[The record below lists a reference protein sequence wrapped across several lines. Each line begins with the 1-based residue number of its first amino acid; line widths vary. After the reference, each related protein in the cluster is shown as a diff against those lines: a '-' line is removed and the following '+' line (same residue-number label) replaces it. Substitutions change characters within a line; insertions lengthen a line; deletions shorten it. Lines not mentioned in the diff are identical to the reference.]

1 MKLLRTIEEDTMA
14 IKRKALGKG
23 LSALIPEDLEKEDTQ
38 RIEEIDTNLICP
50 NPNQPRKIFEQD
62 KLDELTESIRKY
74 GVIQPI
80 IVRKDGD
87 IYTII
92 AGERRWR
99 ACKNANL
106 KSIPCIVRDIENKN
120 ASEIAL
126 IENLQREDLNPID
139 EANAYE
145 YIMNR
150 YGITQEEVSNIVG
163 KSRVYVTNIMRLSNL
178 DEYVK
183 SKIVKNEISAGH
195 GRALLSLSP
204 ESQIALT
211 DKIIKDELSVRDI
224 EKLVRDSKKP
234 KRKVTPEKDK
244 FISYVEEMLSERFS
258 SRVNIKRNKNKGKI
272 EIEYTNIDDLNR
284 ILDILKME
292 E

>member
-1 MKLLRTIEEDTMA
+1 MA

-23 LSALIPEDLEKEDTQ
+23 LSALIPEDLEKEDSQ

-50 NPNQPRKIFEQD
+50 NPNQPRKVFELD
-62 KLDELTESIRKY
+62 KLDELTESIKKY

-80 IVRKDGD
+80 IVRKDGEF
-87 IYTII
+87 YTII

-99 ACKNANL
+99 ACKNANI

-145 YIMNR
+145 YIMER
-150 YGITQEEVSNIVG
+150 FGITQEEVSSIVG

-183 SKIVKNEISAGH
+183 SKIVSNEISAGH
-195 GRALLSLSP
+195 GRAILSLP
-204 ESQIALT
+204 AESQVTLT
-211 DKIIKDELSVRDI
+211 DKIIKEDLSVRDV

-234 KRKVTPEKDK
+234 RRRIEPEKDK
-244 FISYVEEMLSERFS
+244 FIANVEEILSERFS
-258 SRVNIKRNKNKGKI
+258 SRVNIKKNKNKGKI
-272 EIEYTNIDDLNR
+272 EIVYTSVEDLNR
-284 ILDILKME
+284 ILDLLKIE

>member
-1 MKLLRTIEEDTMA
+1 MA

-23 LSALIPEDLEKEDTQ
+23 LSALIPEDLEKEDSQ

-50 NPNQPRKIFEQD
+50 NPNQPRKVFEQD

-80 IVRKDGD
+80 IVRKDGEF
-87 IYTII
+87 YTII

-99 ACKNANL
+99 ACKNANI

-145 YIMNR
+145 YIMER
-150 YGITQEEVSNIVG
+150 YGITQEEVSSIVG

-183 SKIVKNEISAGH
+183 NKIVSNEISAGH
-195 GRALLSLSP
+195 GRAILSLPP
-204 ESQIALT
+204 ESQVILT
-211 DKIIKDELSVRDI
+211 DKIIKEDLSVRDV

-234 KRKVTPEKDK
+234 RRRIEPEKDK
-244 FISYVEEMLSERFS
+244 FIAYVEEMLSEKFS
-258 SRVNIKRNKNKGKI
+258 SKVNIKKNKNKGKI
-272 EIEYTNIDDLNR
+272 EIAYTNIEDLNR
-284 ILDILKME
+284 ILDLLKIE

>member
-1 MKLLRTIEEDTMA
+1 MA

-23 LSALIPEDLEKEDTQ
+23 LSALIPEELEKEDIK

-50 NPNQPRKIFEQD
+50 NPNQPRKVFEQD
-62 KLDELTESIRKY
+62 KLEELTESIKKY

-80 IVRKDGD
+80 IVRKDND

-99 ACKNANL
+99 ACKNANI
-106 KSIPCIVRDIENKN
+106 KSMPCIVRDIENKN

-126 IENLQREDLNPID
+126 IENIQREDLNPID
-139 EANAYE
+139 EANAYDF
-145 YIMNR
+145 IMDR

-178 DEYVK
+178 DSYVK
-183 SKIVKNEISAGH
+183 EKIVNNEISAGH
-195 GRALLSLSP
+195 GRAILSLSP
-204 ESQIALT
+204 EKQIALT
-211 DKIIKDELSVRDI
+211 NLIIKEDLSVRDV
-224 EKLVRDSKKP
+224 EKLVRDNKKP
-234 KRKVTPEKDK
+234 KRRVQPEKDK
-244 FISYVEEMLSERFS
+244 YLAYVEEMLTDRFS

-272 EIEYTNIDDLNR
+272 EIEYTNNEDLNR
-284 ILDILKME
+284 ILDLLKIE
-292 E
+292 D

>member
-1 MKLLRTIEEDTMA
+1 MA
-14 IKRKALGKG
+14 AKRKALGKG
-23 LSALIPEDLEKEDTQ
+23 LSALIPEDLEKEESQ
-38 RIEEIDTNLICP
+38 RIEEIDINLICP

-99 ACKNANL
+99 ACNNANI

-126 IENLQREDLNPID
+126 IENIQREDLNPID

-145 YIMNR
+145 FIMDR

-183 SKIVKNEISAGH
+183 NKIVTNEISAGH
-195 GRALLSLSP
+195 GRAILSLSQ
-204 ESQIALT
+204 EKQIIMT
-211 DKIIKDELSVRDI
+211 DKIIKEDLSVREV

-234 KRKVTPEKDK
+234 KRRIAPEKDK
-244 FISYVEEMLSERFS
+244 FIAYVEELLTERFS
-258 SRVNIKRNKNKGKI
+258 SKVNIKRNKNKGKI
-272 EIEYTNIDDLNR
+272 EIEYTNNDDLNR
-284 ILDILKME
+284 ILDILKLE

>member
-1 MKLLRTIEEDTMA
+1 MA
-14 IKRKALGKG
+14 AKRKALGKG
-23 LSALIPEDLEKEDTQ
+23 LSALIPEDLEKEESQ
-38 RIEEIDTNLICP
+38 RIEEIDINLICP
-50 NPNQPRKIFEQD
+50 NPNQPRKVFEQD

-99 ACKNANL
+99 ACNNANI

-126 IENLQREDLNPID
+126 IENIQREDLNPID

-145 YIMNR
+145 FIMDR

-163 KSRVYVTNIMRLSNL
+163 KSRVYVTNITRLSNL

-183 SKIVKNEISAGH
+183 NKIVTNEISAGH
-195 GRALLSLSP
+195 GRAILSLSQ
-204 ESQIALT
+204 EKQIIMT
-211 DKIIKDELSVRDI
+211 DKIIKEDLSVREV

-234 KRKVTPEKDK
+234 KRRIAPEKDK
-244 FISYVEEMLSERFS
+244 FIAYVEELLTERFS
-258 SRVNIKRNKNKGKI
+258 SKVNIKRNKNKGKI
-272 EIEYTNIDDLNR
+272 EIEYTNNDDLNR
-284 ILDILKME
+284 ILDILKLE

>member
-1 MKLLRTIEEDTMA
+1 MA

-23 LSALIPEDLEKEDTQ
+23 LSALIPEELEKEDIK

-50 NPNQPRKIFEQD
+50 NPNQPRKVFEQD
-62 KLDELTESIRKY
+62 KLEELTESIRKY

-80 IVRKDGD
+80 IVRKDND

-99 ACKNANL
+99 ACKNANI
-106 KSIPCIVRDIENKN
+106 KSMPCIVRDIENKN

-126 IENLQREDLNPID
+126 IENIQREDLNPID
-139 EANAYE
+139 EANAYDF
-145 YIMNR
+145 IMDR

-178 DEYVK
+178 DSYVK
-183 SKIVKNEISAGH
+183 EKIINNEISAGH
-195 GRALLSLSP
+195 GRAILSLSP
-204 ESQIALT
+204 EKQIAMTNL
-211 DKIIKDELSVRDI
+211 IIKEDLSVRDV
-224 EKLVRDSKKP
+224 EKLVRDTKKP
-234 KRKVTPEKDK
+234 KRRVQPEKDK
-244 FISYVEEMLSERFS
+244 YLAYVEEMLTERFS

-272 EIEYTNIDDLNR
+272 EIEYMNNEDLNR
-284 ILDILKME
+284 ILDLLKIE
-292 E
+292 D

>member
-1 MKLLRTIEEDTMA
+1 MA
-14 IKRKALGKG
+14 AAKRKALGRG
-23 LSALIPEDLEKEDTQ
+23 LSALIPEDLEKEDNQ

-62 KLDELTESIRKY
+62 KLDELTESIKKY
-74 GVIQPI
+74 GIIQPI

-87 IYTII
+87 FYAII

-99 ACKNANL
+99 ACKNADI

-126 IENLQREDLNPID
+126 IENIQREDLNPID

-145 YIMNR
+145 FVMQH

-163 KSRVYVTNIMRLSNL
+163 KSRVYVTNIMRLSKL

-183 SKIVKNEISAGH
+183 NKIVSNEISAGH
-195 GRALLSLSP
+195 GRAMLSLSP
-204 ESQIALT
+204 DKQVAMT
-211 DKIIKDELSVRDI
+211 DKIIKDNLSVR
-224 EKLVRDSKKP
+224 EVENLVRNSKKTR
-234 KRKVTPEKDK
+234 RKVYPEKDK
-244 FISYVEEMLSERFS
+244 YIVYVEEMLTERFS
-258 SRVNIKRNKNKGKI
+258 SKVNIKKAKNKGKI
-272 EIEYTNIDDLNR
+272 EIEYINNDDLNR
-284 ILDILKME
+284 ILDLLKIE